1 MSVAADESKMKP
13 NQKVVMKDFDQQFFN
28 LLEKYWNPNETD
40 EYWDSL
46 TGDAVEL
53 IEKFHTK
60 DAVLNNLITTIVMAF
75 LNSREEV
82 LS

>member
-1 MSVAADESKMKP
+1 MNP
-13 NQKVVMKDFDQQFFN
+13 NQKVIMKDFDQQFFH
-28 LLEKYWNPNETD
+28 LLESYWNPNETD

-46 TGDAVEL
+46 TSEAVSL
-53 IEKFHTK
+53 IENFHTK
-60 DAVLNNLITTIVMAF
+60 DLVLNNLITNIVMAF